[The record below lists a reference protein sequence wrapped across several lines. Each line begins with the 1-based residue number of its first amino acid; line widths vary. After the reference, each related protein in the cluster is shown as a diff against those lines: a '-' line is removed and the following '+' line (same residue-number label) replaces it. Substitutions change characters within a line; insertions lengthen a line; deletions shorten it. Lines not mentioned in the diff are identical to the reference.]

1 MELKL
6 IQGNT
11 YYIRGGTN
19 TGVYLFESDSAVVI
33 DPGLSTVRGTKI
45 ANCLIENNRKA
56 TYCITTHEHLDHFE
70 SYTGILDIFPNCVFC
85 CPKQSVPF
93 IEIPTLFYTYV
104 YGAHPHQKFFGNAK
118 AEVFDFKI
126 DRQLTEERLPLE
138 NGFLDILDLSGHSHG
153 MAGILTEDRVFFLG
167 DALFDYNI
175 IKKYDFPFIFHVE
188 KFLQSL
194 EKIKDCDFDYGLIAH
209 SKRPYPKEEIC
220 NLAAINADNVGKYLE
235 QIYTLLQKPRT
246 REEVLAAIIND
257 NGLQFNYKEYHY
269 YYSTLG
275 SMLSYLY
282 DRNQIGSSIDKGL
295 LYYHQAETSEK

>member
-19 TGVYLFESDSAVVI
+19 TGVYLFGADSAVVI
-33 DPGLSTVRGTKI
+33 DPGLSTVRGNKI
-45 ANCLIENNRKA
+45 ANCLIENNRKSA
-56 TYCITTHEHLDHFE
+56 YCITTHEHLDHFE
-70 SYTGILDIFPNCVFC
+70 SYTGILDIFSECVFC

-104 YGAHPHQKFFGNAK
+104 YGAHPHQKFFGNTK
-118 AEVFDFKI
+118 PEVFDFVIGK
-126 DRQLTEERLPLE
+126 QLTEERMSLE
-138 NGFLDILDLSGHSHG
+138 DGFLDVLDLSGHSHG
-153 MAGILTEDRVFFLG
+153 MAGILTKDRVFFLG

-175 IKKYDFPFIFHVE
+175 IKKSDFPFIFHVE
-188 KFLQSL
+188 NFLHSL
-194 EKIKDCDFDYGLIAH
+194 EKIKHCDFDYGLIAH

-220 NLAAINADNVGKYLE
+220 HLADINAENVAKYLN
-235 QIYTLLQKPRT
+235 QITTLLQTPRT

-257 NGLQFNYKEYHY
+257 NDLHFNYKEYHY

-282 DRNQIGSSIDKGL
+282 DRNQISASLDKGM
-295 LYYHQAETSEK
+295 LYYHQADTDSK